1 MGNARTVVVT
11 GASRG
16 IGLALAQAFERRGDN
31 VVANSR
37 RISASGTLPA
47 GDRLALV
54 DGDIARPETARR
66 VVATARERF
75 GGVDLLVNN
84 AGIFLAKP
92 FVEHTSADFEA
103 LVATNLAGFFHVTRE
118 ALGLM
123 RPRGAGHVVTIT
135 TSLASQPIAG
145 VPSAVSVLTKAGLNA
160 ATKALAIEH
169 AGEGIRFNAVAP
181 GVVDTPMHAPE
192 NHATLKRLHP
202 IERLG
207 TVSEVVDA
215 ILYLD
220 GAAFVTGEVLHV
232 DGGAHA
238 GKW

>member
-1 MGNARTVVVT
+1 MSTVKTAVVT

-16 IGLALAQAFERRGDN
+16 IGLAVAEAFVRRGYN

-37 RISASGTLPA
+37 RLSTAGTLPA
-47 GDRLALV
+47 GPRTALV
-54 DGDIARPETARR
+54 DGDIASPETASR
-66 VVATARERF
+66 VVAAATERF
-75 GGVDLLVNN
+75 GGIDVLVNN
-84 AGIFLAKP
+84 AGVFLAKP
-92 FVEHTSADFEA
+92 FVDHTAADFDA

-118 ALGLM
+118 ALRTM
-123 RPRGAGHVVTIT
+123 RERRAGHVVTIT

-145 VPSAVSVLTKAGLNA
+145 VPAAVSILTKAGLDA
-160 ATKALAIEH
+160 ATRALAIEH
-169 AGEGIRFNAVAP
+169 AAEGIRFNAVAP
-181 GVVDTPMHAPE
+181 GIVDTPMHARE
-192 NHATLKRLHP
+192 NHAALSRLHP
-202 IERLG
+202 IARLG
-207 TVSEVVDA
+207 TTAEIVDA

>member
-1 MGNARTVVVT
+1 MSTRTAVVT

-16 IGLALAQAFERRGDN
+16 IGLALARAFVERGYN
-31 VVANSR
+31 VVANAR
-37 RISASGTLPA
+37 GISTSGALPA
-47 GDRLALV
+47 GARTALV
-54 DGDIARPETARR
+54 DGDVARPETAQR
-66 VVATARERF
+66 VLGTAAERF
-75 GGVDLLVNN
+75 GGIDLLVNN
-84 AGIFLAKP
+84 AGIFVAKP
-92 FVEHTSADFEA
+92 FVEHTSAEFDL
-103 LVATNLAGFFHVTRE
+103 LVATNLAGFFHLTRE

-123 RPRGAGHVVTIT
+123 RPRRAGHVVTIT

-145 VPSAVSVLTKAGLNA
+145 VPAAVSVLTKAGLNA
-160 ATKALAIEH
+160 ATRALAIEH

-192 NHATLKRLHP
+192 NHATLRHLHP
-202 IERLG
+202 IARLG
-207 TVSEVVDA
+207 TVDEIVDA

-220 GAAFVTGEVLHV
+220 GAPFVTGQILHV